1 MYNHPNN
8 TLGAKM
14 SEKKPLPVNEYRYIK
29 HNIGNGKP
37 TILAFGM
44 SHCYSCLTMSKI
56 FAEVLKVHPEFQIYS
71 IDGQKERLVSRDI
84 YKLKEMPTQIF
95 FDASGK
101 EVFRHTGAYKKAVLE
116 IILKKYGFEY

>member
-1 MYNHPNN
+1 M
-8 TLGAKM
+8 A
-14 SEKKPLPVNEYRYIK
+14 EKKPLQVNQYKDIK

-44 SHCYSCLTMSKI
+44 SHCYSCLAMSKL
-56 FAEVLKVHPEFQIYS
+56 FAEVLETHPEYQIYS

-95 FDASGK
+95 FNALGE
-101 EVFRHTGAYKKAVLE
+101 EVFRHTGAYKKAVLN
-116 IILKKYGFEY
+116 IILKKWGFV

>member
-1 MYNHPNN
+1 M
-8 TLGAKM
+8 A
-14 SEKKPLPVNEYRYIK
+14 EKKPLPVNQYRDIK

-44 SHCYSCLTMSKI
+44 SHCYSCLAMSKL
-56 FAEVLKVHPEFQIYS
+56 FAEVLESHPEYQIYS

-95 FDASGK
+95 FNALGE
-101 EVFRHTGAYKKAVLE
+101 EVFRHTGAYKKAVLN
-116 IILKKYGFEY
+116 IILKKWGFV